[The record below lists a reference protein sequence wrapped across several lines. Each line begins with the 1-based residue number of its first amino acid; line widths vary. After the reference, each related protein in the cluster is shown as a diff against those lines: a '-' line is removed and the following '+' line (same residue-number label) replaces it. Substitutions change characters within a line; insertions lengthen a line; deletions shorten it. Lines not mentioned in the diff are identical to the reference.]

1 MKNHSI
7 SCLFVFAKHTNQFIF
22 VYNLQIVTSVI
33 WWDEKNV
40 YLSHKV
46 ITLKD
51 NIVRAVIYAR
61 ATCLKVNVHD
71 IAEFLNPEI
80 ERPEEDTI
88 APDYKKW
95 METLQLSSQLMKAK
109 IAGAGAIA
117 GGGGGDAPLNMIVK
131 DECTFNTNNIVDGSC
146 NSNNDDKATCKSSLI
161 EQYSSKENSILHQ
174 D

>member
-1 MKNHSI
+1 M
-7 SCLFVFAKHTNQFIF
+7 
-22 VYNLQIVTSVI
+22 
-33 WWDEKNV
+33 

-80 ERPEEDTI
+80 VRPEEDTI

-109 IAGAGAIA
+109 IAGAGAIV
-117 GGGGGDAPLNMIVK
+117 GGGGDASVPLNAIVNDK
-131 DECTFNTNNIVDGSC
+131 CTFNTNAIVDGNCSGDD
-146 NSNNDDKATCKSSLI
+146 DDKPACKSSLI
-161 EQYSSKENSILHQ
+161 EQYSSKDNSILHQ

>member
-1 MKNHSI
+1 M
-7 SCLFVFAKHTNQFIF
+7 
-22 VYNLQIVTSVI
+22 
-33 WWDEKNV
+33 
-40 YLSHKV
+40 YLAHKV

-61 ATCLKVNVHD
+61 ATCLKVNVHN

-109 IAGAGAIA
+109 IAGAGAIV
-117 GGGGGDAPLNMIVK
+117 GGGGDADVPLNAIVN
-131 DECTFNTNNIVDGSC
+131 DQCTFNANTIVDGSC
-146 NSNNDDKATCKSSLI
+146 NGDEDKATCKSSLI
-161 EQYSSKENSILHQ
+161 EQYSSKDNSILHQ